1 VSASKTSKAS
11 FPQGLEKAGLRLL
24 PRTGALAARL
34 RSRLNAPLANPGRGL
49 GQQFELSIGCVPLRL
64 QMSDAPLFDA
74 VAVRYAA
81 FTNTS
86 EQPINI
92 ALNNVTPPES
102 ATADFGYEFEGAALR
117 TFAGDIRFD
126 GVRNQYALDSLL
138 RVLLSWKLL
147 EHQGFLL
154 HAATVIRD
162 GKAYIFTGRSGAG
175 KSTVASLSPQG
186 SVLTDEI
193 SLLRRENGV
202 WRAYGTPFW
211 GEFKAAG
218 SNSSAPVA
226 GIFRLLQAPENRVEL
241 LRPMAI
247 LRTLLPNV
255 LFFSAE
261 AKANRQLLEILSWAA
276 TEIAGYNLS
285 FRKNSTFWEVLP
297 A

>member
-1 VSASKTSKAS
+1 M
-11 FPQGLEKAGLRLL
+11 
-24 PRTGALAARL
+24 
-34 RSRLNAPLANPGRGL
+34 NAPLATSGRGPR
-49 GQQFELSIGCVPLRL
+49 QQFELSIGCVPLRL
-64 QMSDAPLFDA
+64 QMSDAQLLGA
-74 VAVRYAA
+74 ASARYAA
-81 FTNTS
+81 FTNAA
-86 EQPINI
+86 EHPITI
-92 ALNNVTPPES
+92 ALNKETPPEN
-102 ATADFGYEFEGAALR
+102 ALADFGYEFEGAALR
-117 TFAGDIRFD
+117 AFSTDIRFD
-126 GVRNQYALDSLL
+126 GVKNQYTLDSLL

-154 HAATVIRD
+154 HAATVIRN

-175 KSTVASLSPQG
+175 KSTVATLSPQG

-226 GIFRLLQAPENRVEL
+226 GIFRLLQASENRVVA

-261 AKANRQLLEILSWAA
+261 AEANRRLLEILGQAA
-276 TEIAGYNLS
+276 TEIDGYNLS
-285 FRKNSTFWEVLP
+285 FRNNSTFWEVLP

>member
-1 VSASKTSKAS
+1 M
-11 FPQGLEKAGLRLL
+11 
-24 PRTGALAARL
+24 
-34 RSRLNAPLANPGRGL
+34 NAPLATSGRGFR
-49 GQQFELSIGCVPLRL
+49 QQFELSIGCVPLRL
-64 QMSDAPLFDA
+64 QMSDAQLFGA
-74 VAVRYAA
+74 ASARYAA
-81 FTNTS
+81 FTNAAA
-86 EQPINI
+86 QPITI
-92 ALNNVTPPES
+92 ALNDGTLPEG
-102 ATADFGYEFEGAALR
+102 ALADFGYEFEGAALR
-117 TFAGDIRFD
+117 AFSSDIRFD
-126 GVRNQYALDSLL
+126 GVKNQYALDSLL
-138 RVLLSWKLL
+138 RVFLSWKLL

-175 KSTVASLSPQG
+175 KSTVATLSPQG

-226 GIFRLLQAPENRVEL
+226 GIFRLLQASENRVVA
-241 LRPMAI
+241 LRPMAT

-261 AKANRQLLEILSWAA
+261 TGANRQLLDILSQAA
-276 TEIAGYNLS
+276 TEIDGYNLS
-285 FRKNSTFWEVLP
+285 FRKNPTFWEVLP

>member
-1 VSASKTSKAS
+1 
-11 FPQGLEKAGLRLL
+11 
-24 PRTGALAARL
+24 
-34 RSRLNAPLANPGRGL
+34 LNAPLATSGRGPR
-49 GQQFELSIGCVPLRL
+49 QQFELSIGCVPLRL
-64 QMSDAPLFDA
+64 QMHDAQLFGA
-74 VAVRYAA
+74 ASRRYAA
-81 FTNTS
+81 FTDAAEHPLNISLNDATLAES
-86 EQPINI
+86 QP
-92 ALNNVTPPES
+92 
-102 ATADFGYEFEGAALR
+102 ADFGYEFEGAVLQA
-117 TFAGDIRFD
+117 FSDSIRFD
-126 GVRNQYALDSLL
+126 GVKNQYALDSLL
-138 RVLLSWKLL
+138 RIFLSWKLL

-162 GKAYIFTGRSGAG
+162 GKAYVFTGRSGAG

-193 SLLRRENGV
+193 SLLRRENGI

-218 SNSSAPVA
+218 SNTSAPVA

-241 LRPMAI
+241 LRPMSN

-261 AKANRQLLEILSWAA
+261 AESTRKLLEILSLAA
-276 TEIAGYNLS
+276 TEIPGYNLS
-285 FRKNSTFWEVLP
+285 FRKNPAFWEVLP

>member
-1 VSASKTSKAS
+1 
-11 FPQGLEKAGLRLL
+11 
-24 PRTGALAARL
+24 
-34 RSRLNAPLANPGRGL
+34 LNAPLANSGRGPR
-49 GQQFELSIGCVPLRL
+49 QQFELSIGCVPLRL
-64 QMSDAPLFDA
+64 QMSDAQLFGA
-74 VAVRYAA
+74 ASERYAA
-81 FTNTS
+81 FTDVA
-86 EQPINI
+86 EQPITI
-92 ALNNVTPPES
+92 ALNKETPPES
-102 ATADFGYEFEGAALR
+102 APADFGYEFEGAALR
-117 TFAGDIRFD
+117 ALSGDIRFD

-138 RVLLSWKLL
+138 RVFLSWKLL

-175 KSTVASLSPQG
+175 KSTVAALSPEG

-202 WRAYGTPFW
+202 WRAHGTPFW

-226 GIFRLLQAPENRVEL
+226 GIFRLLQASENRVEA

-247 LRTLLPNV
+247 LRALLPNV
-255 LFFSAE
+255 LFFSTGAE
-261 AKANRQLLEILSWAA
+261 ANRQLLEILSQAV
-276 TEIAGYNLS
+276 TEIDGYNLS

>member
-1 VSASKTSKAS
+1 MARS
-11 FPQGLEKAGLRLL
+11 LELI
-24 PRTGALAARL
+24 
-34 RSRLNAPLANPGRGL
+34 RSRLIAPLANSGRGFR
-49 GQQFELSIGCVPLRL
+49 QQFELSIGCVPLCL
-64 QMSDAPLFDA
+64 QMSDARLFDA
-74 VAVRYAA
+74 ASERYAA
-81 FTNTS
+81 FTQAS
-86 EQPINI
+86 ARPITI
-92 ALNNVTPPES
+92 ALNKDGPVGSVPAE
-102 ATADFGYEFEGAALR
+102 FGYEFEGAALR
-117 TFAGDIRFD
+117 AFSSDVHFD
-126 GVRNQYALDSLL
+126 GIRNQYALDSLL
-138 RVLLSWKLL
+138 RVFLSWKLL

-154 HAATVIRD
+154 HAATVIRE

-175 KSTVASLSPQG
+175 KSTVATLSPQG

-226 GIFRLLQAPENRVEL
+226 GIFRLLQATENRVAV
-241 LRPMAI
+241 LRPMAT

-261 AKANRQLLEILSWAA
+261 AEANRRLLEILSQAA
-276 TEIAGYNLS
+276 TEIAAYNLS
-285 FRKNSTFWEVLP
+285 FRKNPTFWEVLP

>member
-1 VSASKTSKAS
+1 M
-11 FPQGLEKAGLRLL
+11 
-24 PRTGALAARL
+24 
-34 RSRLNAPLANPGRGL
+34 NAPLATSGRGPR
-49 GQQFELSIGCVPLRL
+49 QQFELSIGCVPLRL
-64 QMSDAPLFDA
+64 QMSDAQLLGA
-74 VAVRYAA
+74 ASARYAA
-81 FTNTS
+81 FTNAA
-86 EQPINI
+86 EHPITI
-92 ALNNVTPPES
+92 ALNKETPPEN
-102 ATADFGYEFEGAALR
+102 ALAEFGYEFEGAAVR
-117 TFAGDIRFD
+117 AFSTDIRFD
-126 GVRNQYALDSLL
+126 GVKNQYTLDSLL

-147 EHQGFLL
+147 ERQGFLL
-154 HAATVIRD
+154 HAATVIRN

-175 KSTVASLSPQG
+175 KSTVATLSPQG

-226 GIFRLLQAPENRVEL
+226 GIFRLLQASENRVIA

-261 AKANRQLLEILSWAA
+261 AEANRQLLEILSRAA
-276 TEIAGYNLS
+276 TEIDGYNLS

>member
-1 VSASKTSKAS
+1 
-11 FPQGLEKAGLRLL
+11 
-24 PRTGALAARL
+24 
-34 RSRLNAPLANPGRGL
+34 LNAPLATSGRGFK
-49 GQQFELSIGCVPLRL
+49 QQFELSIGCVPLRL

-74 VAVRYAA
+74 ASARYAA
-81 FTNTS
+81 FTNIA

-102 ATADFGYEFEGAALR
+102 ATADFGYEFEGAVLR
-117 TFAGDIRFD
+117 AFSSGIRFD
-126 GVRNQYALDSLL
+126 GVKNQYALDSLL
-138 RVLLSWKLL
+138 RIFLSWRLL

-162 GKAYIFTGRSGAG
+162 GRAYIFTGRSGAG
-175 KSTVASLSPQG
+175 KSTVATLSPQG

-193 SLLRRENGV
+193 SLLRREKGV

-226 GIFRLLQAPENRVEL
+226 GIFRLLQAPENRVVP
-241 LRPMAI
+241 LRPIAI

-261 AKANRQLLEILSWAA
+261 PESTRQLLEILSRAA
-276 TEIAGYNLS
+276 TEINGYNLS
-285 FRKNSTFWEVLP
+285 FRKNATFWEVLP

>member
-1 VSASKTSKAS
+1 
-11 FPQGLEKAGLRLL
+11 
-24 PRTGALAARL
+24 
-34 RSRLNAPLANPGRGL
+34 LNAPLANSGRGPR
-49 GQQFELSIGCVPLRL
+49 QQFELSIGCVPLRL
-64 QMSDAPLFDA
+64 QMSDTQLFDA
-74 VAVRYAA
+74 ASERYAA
-81 FTNTS
+81 FTNTA

-92 ALNNVTPPES
+92 ALNHGKPSESTP
-102 ATADFGYEFEGAALR
+102 AHFGYEFEGAALR
-117 TFAGDIRFD
+117 AFSDDIRFD

-138 RVLLSWKLL
+138 RVFLSWKLL

-175 KSTVASLSPQG
+175 KSTVATLSPQG
-186 SVLTDEI
+186 SVLTDE
-193 SLLRRENGV
+193 NGA

-218 SNSSAPVA
+218 SNSSAPVG

-255 LFFSAE
+255 LFFSTE
-261 AKANRQLLEILSWAA
+261 AKAHRQLLEILSQIAA
-276 TEIAGYNLS
+276 EIPGYNLS
-285 FRKNSTFWEVLP
+285 FRKNATFWEVLP
-297 A
+297 L

>member
-1 VSASKTSKAS
+1 
-11 FPQGLEKAGLRLL
+11 
-24 PRTGALAARL
+24 
-34 RSRLNAPLANPGRGL
+34 
-49 GQQFELSIGCVPLRL
+49 
-64 QMSDAPLFDA
+64 MSDAQLFGA
-74 VAVRYAA
+74 ASARYAA
-81 FTNTS
+81 FTNAA
-86 EQPINI
+86 EHPITI
-92 ALNNVTPPES
+92 ALNKETPPEN
-102 ATADFGYEFEGAALR
+102 ALADFGYEFEGAALR
-117 TFAGDIRFD
+117 AFSTDIRFD
-126 GVRNQYALDSLL
+126 GVKNQYALDSLL

-154 HAATVIRD
+154 HAATVIRN

-175 KSTVASLSPQG
+175 KSTVATLSPQG

-226 GIFRLLQAPENRVEL
+226 GIFRLLQASENRVVA

-261 AKANRQLLEILSWAA
+261 AEANRRLLEILGQAA
-276 TEIAGYNLS
+276 TEIDGYNLS
-285 FRKNSTFWEVLP
+285 FRNNSTFWEVLP

>member
-1 VSASKTSKAS
+1 
-11 FPQGLEKAGLRLL
+11 
-24 PRTGALAARL
+24 
-34 RSRLNAPLANPGRGL
+34 LNVPDANSGRGFRR
-49 GQQFELSIGCVPLRL
+49 QFELSIGCVPLRL

-74 VAVRYAA
+74 ASARYAA
-81 FTNTS
+81 FMDAA
-86 EQPINI
+86 EHPIAI
-92 ALNNVTPPES
+92 ALNDATLPES
-102 ATADFGYEFEGAALR
+102 QPADFGYEFEGAVLR
-117 TFAGDIRFD
+117 AFASDIRFD

-138 RVLLSWKLL
+138 RVFLSWRLL

-175 KSTVASLSPQG
+175 KSTVATLSPQG

-193 SLLRRENGV
+193 SLLRREAGV

-226 GIFRLLQAPENRVEL
+226 GIFRLLQSAENQAVP

-247 LRTLLPNV
+247 LRALLPNV
-255 LFFSAE
+255 LFFSTE
-261 AKANRQLLEILSWAA
+261 RESTRQLLEILSRAA
-276 TEIAGYNLS
+276 TEINGYNLS
-285 FRKNSTFWEVLP
+285 FRKNATFWEVLP